1 MSHRTK
7 ILTGGSVAIA
17 LLAGALFGGVL
28 AESPSAGS
36 TAVESPQ
43 VMSESALSATALG
56 STQATIAKL
65 ETALASSPKNP
76 DALVSLGL
84 AYQVRWRETGDSG
97 FLPRSQ
103 AALQKA
109 LGARAHDPT
118 ATLGLGN
125 LALIRHQFRHALVV
139 GREAHD
145 LAPYAARPYG
155 VVGDAEI
162 ELGRYRA
169 AFATFERMVSLKP
182 SLASYARIS
191 YARELSGDRAG
202 AISAMEL
209 ALDAAGGQQ
218 EPTAWTQVEIGKLE
232 LGQGRLE
239 VAERRF
245 RAALA
250 IDPGY
255 VYALDQMARVEAA
268 RGRLSAA
275 VRYARRASDSIPLPQ
290 FVGLLGDLLERQGH
304 TAAARRQQAL
314 VAAIDQLLA
323 ANGVSVDLESAVYR
337 ADHGMQPEQT
347 VALARKA
354 RADRPSIYGDDALGW
369 ALARAGRCD
378 EAMTWSKR
386 SLRLGTTDALL
397 WFHRGYAE
405 GCAGH
410 RAAMRAWYGK
420 ALALNPNFSVRWSPV
435 ARAAVA

>member
-1 MSHRTK
+1 MRHRK
-7 ILTGGSVAIA
+7 K
-17 LLAGALFGGVL
+17 LLAGSAVAVALLGGSLFGGVL

-36 TAVESPQ
+36 TAADARGVIAD
-43 VMSESALSATALG
+43 SALSGTLG
-56 STQATIAKL
+56 GGAQAAIAKL
-65 ETALASSPKNP
+65 ETALVSSPKNV
-76 DALVSLGL
+76 DALASLGL

-97 FLPRSQ
+97 FLPRSEV
-103 AALQKA
+103 ALQEA
-109 LGARAHDPT
+109 LATSPHDPA

-125 LALIRHQFRHALVV
+125 LALIRHQFRDALVV
-139 GREAHD
+139 GRRAHE
-145 LAPYAARPYG
+145 LAPYTARPYG
-155 VVGDAEI
+155 VMGDAEI
-162 ELGRYRA
+162 ELGRYGA

-191 YARELSGDRAG
+191 YARELTGDRAG

-232 LGQGRLE
+232 LGRGRLG

-268 RGRLSAA
+268 RGRLGAA

-304 TAAARRQQAL
+304 PVAAKRQQET

-323 ANGVSVDLESAVYR
+323 ANGVRIDLESAVYR
-337 ADHGMQPEQT
+337 ADHGIRPAQT

-378 EAMTWSKR
+378 EAVTWSQR
-386 SLRLGTTDALL
+386 SLRLGTRDALL
-397 WFHRGYAE
+397 WFHRGYAA
-405 GCAGH
+405 GCAGDT
-410 RAAMRAWYGK
+410 AAMKAWYER
-420 ALALNPNFSVRWSPV
+420 ALALNPHFSIQFAPL
-435 ARAAVA
+435 AREAVS